1 MMAVRPTWILVL
13 ILCNRPGSHYY
24 SLKICGNMH
33 AVAYLEI
40 VGQAR
45 CWPSLSRLFETVA
58 LPTPYDRF
66 TVL

>member
-1 MMAVRPTWILVL
+1 
-13 ILCNRPGSHYY
+13 
-24 SLKICGNMH
+24 MH

-45 CWPSLSRLFETVA
+45 CWPSLSGLFETVA

-66 TVL
+66 TGL